1 MLLSLLAL
9 IPPDIQRDSYGV
21 PQIRAA
27 SAEEAFY
34 LAGYAVAED
43 RIWQMEMS
51 RRVARGRM
59 AEVTGARDAA
69 ADAEVRQ
76 LGYRD
81 AELQTQLDKL
91 SPFARMGFREYAR
104 GVNAYLDA
112 HKTDLPA
119 EFAQAGLT
127 PEPWTETDSAAIAVR
142 LMQQFGRGGAG
153 ELRNLALVEYLRARP
168 QTKDRVLDVLDDL
181 AWIDPGRS
189 PSTIP
194 APPGAFT
201 AFPKPDRKTS
211 ERHLASLPR
220 LNLLEL
226 VPAIRVASR
235 EASNLVAERVGSP
248 FKTGSYAMV
257 VGAKRSATGHPIL
270 LSAPQMGFRTPS
282 IVHEIS
288 IDAPGVRVAG
298 IGIPGVPGIV
308 IGMTPDIAWGL
319 TSGIADTDDIRIA
332 KPGALSVRE
341 STETIRIKNA
351 ADRSVPVRRA
361 EMGPVLL
368 QTANGTR
375 FVRHSAYWMRE
386 LESVDALA
394 NLWRAK
400 TAGEADAAISRATM
414 SFNFF
419 YATRTGDIGY
429 RYGGLVPV
437 RPAGFDPR
445 LPSLI
450 DSGDRWTRMMTP
462 LEMPH
467 LSNPSSGL
475 LTNWNNRP
483 APNWMNGDTPTFG
496 RLNHVTAIDA
506 ALPKGEITAQ
516 DVERAAWSIAR
527 VDAFWPAFR
536 PHVQRVLPRLS
547 VSAREGILGFDGSML
562 EGSRQAGVYARFLDN
577 LRRELFLP
585 VTGDFLSF
593 DNFRTITQPT
603 ALLNA
608 LEGRTKVDYRAGRT
622 TDSVVIAALE
632 KSASG
637 EPYRSGTIAVP
648 GEAPVPYSDRGTY
661 IQVIEM
667 LPSGPYGRSVLPPGN
682 AERGA
687 HRLDQAPLSRAW
699 TYKAMTRFPLDKR

>member
-1 MLLSLLAL
+1 MLVALLAL
-9 IPPDIQRDSYGV
+9 LPPAIARDAYGV
-21 PQIRAA
+21 PQIKA
-27 SAEEAFY
+27 SSPEEAFY

-69 ADAEVRQ
+69 ADAEIRQ
-76 LGYRD
+76 LGYREE
-81 AELQTQLDKL
+81 ELQAQLAKL
-91 SPFARMGFREYAR
+91 SSFARMGFREYAR
-104 GVNAYLDA
+104 GVNAYLAD
-112 HKTDLPA
+112 HRSDLPS
-119 EFAQAGLT
+119 EFAQTGVT

-168 QTKDRVLDVLDDL
+168 ATKDRVLDVLDDL

-194 APPGAFT
+194 AQPGAFT
-201 AFPKPDRKTS
+201 AFPRPDRKTS

-235 EASNLVAERVGSP
+235 EVSNLVAERVGAP
-248 FKTGSYAMV
+248 YKTGSYAIV

-282 IVHEIS
+282 IVHEIA

-298 IGIPGVPGIV
+298 IGIPGVPGVV
-308 IGMTPDIAWGL
+308 IGMTPDVAWGL

-332 KPGALSVRE
+332 TPGSLPIQESV
-341 STETIRIKNA
+341 ETVQIRGA
-351 ADRSVPVRRA
+351 APRAVTVRRT
-361 EMGPVLL
+361 EKGPVLL

-394 NLWRAK
+394 GLWRSKSAS
-400 TAGEADAAISRATM
+400 EADSAISRATM

-419 YATRTGDIGY
+419 YATRSGDVGY

-437 RPAGFDPR
+437 RPTGFDPR

-450 DSGDRWTRMMTP
+450 DSPDRWVRMMTAA
-462 LEMPH
+462 EMPH
-467 LSNPSSGL
+467 RANPASGL

-506 ALPKGEITAQ
+506 ALPKGLLSAQ
-516 DVERAAWSIAR
+516 DVERAAWTIAR
-527 VDAFWPAFR
+527 TDAFWPAFR
-536 PHVQRVLPRLS
+536 PHVLRVLPRLS
-547 VSAREGILGFDGSML
+547 APAREGIRGFDGSML

-608 LEGRTKVDYRAGRT
+608 LEGRTKVDYRAGRS
-622 TDSVVIAALE
+622 TDAVVIAALE
-632 KSASG
+632 KAVVG
-637 EPYRSGTIAVP
+637 DPYRTSSIGVP
-648 GEAPVPYSDRGTY
+648 GESSIPYSDRGTF
-661 IQVIEM
+661 IQVVEM

-699 TYKAMTRFPLDKR
+699 TFKPMTRFPLDK

>member
-1 MLLSLLAL
+1 MLLPLLSLLPPE
-9 IPPDIQRDSYGV
+9 IPRDAYGV
-21 PQIRAA
+21 PHVRAA
-27 SAEEAFY
+27 SAEEAFF

-76 LGYRD
+76 LGYREE
-81 AELQTQLDKL
+81 ELRAQLDKL

-104 GVNAYLDA
+104 GVNAYLSD
-112 HKTDLPA
+112 HKSDLPP
-119 EFAQAGLT
+119 EFAQAGVT
-127 PEPWTETDSAAIAVR
+127 PEPWAETDSAAIAVR

-181 AWIDPGRS
+181 AWFDPGAS

-194 APPGAFT
+194 AAKDAFR
-201 AFPKPDRKTS
+201 AFPKPDRATS

-226 VPAIRVASR
+226 IPAIRVASR
-235 EASNLVAERVGSP
+235 EASTRVAERVGAP
-248 FKTGSYAMV
+248 YKTGSYAIV
-257 VGAKRSATGHPIL
+257 VGGQRSATGRPIL

-282 IVHEIS
+282 IVHEIAMS
-288 IDAPGVRVAG
+288 APGVNVMG
-298 IGIPGVPGIV
+298 IGIPGVPGVV
-308 IGMTPDIAWGL
+308 IGATSDIAWGL

-332 KPGALSVRE
+332 RPGTLAVRE
-341 STETIRIKNA
+341 TKEAVAVKGGGNRE
-351 ADRSVPVRRA
+351 VVVRRTD
-361 EMGPVLL
+361 EGPVIL

-394 NLWRAK
+394 SLWRSK
-400 TAGEADAAISRATM
+400 TAAEADKAIAGATM

-450 DSGDRWTRMMTP
+450 DSGDRSLRLMTP
-462 LEMPH
+462 SEMPH
-467 LSNPSSGL
+467 LVNPASDL

-483 APNWMNGDTPTFG
+483 SPNWMNGDTPTFG
-496 RLNHVTAIDA
+496 RLNRVTAIDA
-506 ALPKGEITAQ
+506 ALPKGPLTAQ
-516 DVERAAWSIAR
+516 DVERAAWTIAR
-527 VDAFWPAFR
+527 VDPFWPAFR
-536 PHVQRVLPRLS
+536 PHVLRALPRLS
-547 VSAREGILGFDGSML
+547 PAARETIQGFDGTML
-562 EGSRQAGVYARFLDN
+562 DGSRQAGTYARFLDQ

-593 DNFRTITQPT
+593 DTFRTITQPT

-608 LEGRTKVDYRAGRT
+608 LEGRTKVDYHAGR
-622 TDSVVIAALE
+622 SVDAIVVAALE
-632 KSASG
+632 KAATG
-637 EPYRSGTIAVP
+637 DPYRPGTIAVP
-648 GEAPVPYSDRGTY
+648 GEPAIPYSERGTF
-661 IQVIEM
+661 IQIIEM
-667 LPSGPYGRSVLPPGN
+667 LPTGPYGRSVLPSGN
-682 AERGA
+682 AERGP
-687 HRLDQAPLSRAW
+687 HRLDQAPLARAW
-699 TYKAMTRFPLDKR
+699 TFKPMPRLTP